1 MAIAAAQVLLHAP
14 IAAQDLEA
22 ERRAVRARFAGE
34 VEELAEWA
42 QEHRLYLQ
50 RDRLYGALL
59 ALEPEHAEARR
70 FLRYRR
76 TKAGWEQQRYSAPQ
90 DRGSE
95 FLAEYGTRRAALE
108 SAWCAALNG
117 LAERRA
123 AGDGG
128 QSAWL
133 ADELLILA
141 PDHAQARSRRGEV
154 QAEEGWILEETS
166 SGRARRAHLL
176 ARAAGLRS
184 AEPLPETAAPAVGA
198 VAGWR
203 EARLPVARVVAADL
217 GAEALS
223 ILALAQGA
231 AALFREVFDEAPLV
245 PDDLTVYVLDGADA
259 KREFLARH
267 GDALV
272 RGLAEEHDSFWLP
285 RSSTLVLCGASREIR
300 RDHAVRQLLQRM
312 LRDSYG
318 LGSEDV
324 WALEGFSLRL
334 GELVTGSPDF
344 VRNAG
349 TPIDPAR
356 WKKGEDPWRAAR
368 ALLAAESRPPLAR
381 LFGLRAE
388 DLTREDLLL
397 SYALAG
403 YLIEARPGKLARLLD
418 EIGRGATGTGEPSVG
433 AILEQELGLAPAM
446 VDARLARWAAEMGV

>member
-14 IAAQDLEA
+14 IAAQDLDA

-76 TKAGWEQQRYSAPQ
+76 TKAGWEQLRYSAPQ

-117 LAERRA
+117 LAERHA
-123 AGDGG
+123 AADGG

-324 WALEGFSLRL
+324 WALEGFALRL
-334 GELVTGSPDF
+334 GELLTGSSEF
-344 VRNAG
+344 VRHAG
-349 TPIDPAR
+349 TPIV
-356 WKKGEDPWRAAR
+356 WKKGDPWREAR
-368 ALLAAESRPPLAR
+368 ALLADEPRPRLAW
-381 LFGLRAE
+381 LV
-388 DLTREDLLL
+388 DLPGKDFAREDFLLA
-397 SYALAG
+397 YALAC
-403 YLIEARPGKLARLLD
+403 YLIEARPAGLARLLD
-418 EIGRGATGTGEPSVG
+418 ELGQRGAGEVSRPAG
-433 AILEQELGLAPAM
+433 EILEQELGLAI
-446 VDARLARWAAEMGV
+446 DALDTRLARWAAEMGE